1 MIGYLRERLIAAVLV
16 VFGVSVAVFMMLH
29 LVPGDPISV
38 MFADSPLPAEELQR
52 LRAEL
57 GLDDPLVVQYGRFV
71 GKAVQGD
78 LGRSIRTNRPVLP
91 EILSQLRHTVELTLT
106 AIGVAIVLGVTLG
119 CLAALRRNTWVDGL
133 SMSVALL
140 GVSMPSFWLGL
151 MLIFLFS
158 VQLGWLPATGE
169 GGPER
174 LILPAI
180 ALGMFAAAIIARLAR
195 SSLLEVLGLEYVR
208 TARAKGL
215 RERAVIIGH
224 ALRNALIPIVTMI
237 GLQMGALLTGSVVV
251 ETVFS
256 RQGLGRLIVNGIL
269 TKDFPVVQGAVLFTA
284 LAYVLVNLLVDL
296 AYAWV
301 DPRIHYG

>member
-1 MIGYLRERLIAAVLV
+1 
-16 VFGVSVAVFMMLH
+16 
-29 LVPGDPISV
+29 
-38 MFADSPLPAEELQR
+38 
-52 LRAEL
+52 
-57 GLDDPLVVQYGRFV
+57 
-71 GKAVQGD
+71 
-78 LGRSIRTNRPVLP
+78 
-91 EILSQLRHTVELTLT
+91 
-106 AIGVAIVLGVTLG
+106 
-119 CLAALRRNTWVDGL
+119 
-133 SMSVALL
+133 
-140 GVSMPSFWLGL
+140 
-151 MLIFLFS
+151 
-158 VQLGWLPATGE
+158 
-169 GGPER
+169 
-174 LILPAI
+174 
-180 ALGMFAAAIIARLAR
+180 MFAAAIIARLAR

-208 TARAKGL
+208 TARAKGM
-215 RERAVIIGH
+215 RERSVIVGH